1 MGTKKF
7 MKDKAIKIAAAAV
20 GLCTAVIG
28 TVILVKNIESKGGR
42 TNANTPQESEANVQ
56 QPTSGKSNAENIT
69 QEVESS
75 VSQPQKVIWAN
86 SDDQIWKDYTEQSTK
101 GSIIL
106 ADELK
111 TMMERSESPADIF
124 AVRVTD
130 TTGASD
136 EDIYN
141 NFVKPLGID
150 EEYIET
156 GVIFATAEQINSFV
170 CPSNLALVLYFA
182 VKPYEDVWIN
192 EEYLETAGSEKIKV
206 NVLLKFNGDAV
217 LAKYKDELD
226 ALENNDEERLAFRQ
240 SIIKKEIAQVMDVFL
255 DDYGISREEVK
266 AGIFTSQFAAEL
278 EPELIANLLKDE
290 RIEGILEAVD
300 TPEFDQ

>member
-7 MKDKAIKIAAAAV
+7 TKDKAIKIAAVAA
-20 GLCTAVIG
+20 GLCIAVIG
-28 TVILVKNIESKGGR
+28 TVVLVKNIEQKGGR
-42 TNANTPQESEANVQ
+42 TNANTPQESEANMQ
-56 QPTSGKSNAENIT
+56 QPTSGKNTENIT
-69 QEVESS
+69 QEVETS
-75 VSQPQKVIWAN
+75 VSQPLKVIWAN

-101 GSIIL
+101 GTIIL

-111 TMMERSESPADIF
+111 IMMEKSENAADIF

-136 EDIYN
+136 EDIFN
-141 NFVKPLGID
+141 TFVKPLGID

-156 GVIFATAEQINSFV
+156 GVIFATAEQIKSFV

-192 EEYLETAGSEKIKV
+192 EEYLETAGNEKIKV

-240 SIIKKEIAQVMDVFL
+240 SVIKKEIAQVMDVFL

-266 AGIFTSQFAAEL
+266 AGIFTSQFSAEL
-278 EPELIANLLKDE
+278 EPKLIAKLLKDG
-290 RIEGILEAVD
+290 RVEGVLEAVD
-300 TPEFDQ
+300 TPGFDQ